1 MLCFMNGAYMTHSCY
16 KEMFGFQAIK
26 SYYTLLALNIHYGL
40 LREACVSS
48 VDVNNITGL
57 IAVTFLTARTCRVSC
72 EQGCITNLSGQPM
85 NLCPVTK
92 GVISQQH
99 RAVM

>member
-1 MLCFMNGAYMTHSCY
+1 MLCFTNEAYVTHSCY

-48 VDVNNITGL
+48 VDVNSITGL
-57 IAVTFLTARTCRVSC
+57 IAVTFLTARTCRCHVKC
-72 EQGCITNLSGQPM
+72 GITNLSGQPM

-92 GVISQQH
+92 GVISQRH